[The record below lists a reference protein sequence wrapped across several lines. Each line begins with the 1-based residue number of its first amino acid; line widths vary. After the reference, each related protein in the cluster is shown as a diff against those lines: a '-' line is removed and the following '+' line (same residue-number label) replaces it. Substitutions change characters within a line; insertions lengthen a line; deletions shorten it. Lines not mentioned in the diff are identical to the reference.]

1 MTTSEVDGAEAQVSC
16 MDIFGT
22 FFRVGLL
29 TLGGGLDMKKLLNV
43 VGFEWD
49 GGNID
54 KNWIKHGV
62 SPSECEQ
69 MFFNQPLV
77 VAEDSIHSEAE
88 ERLFAL
94 GRTDADRLLFVVFT
108 VRKDK
113 VRIISARDMS
123 SKEKKVYK
131 QYESQ

>member
-1 MTTSEVDGAEAQVSC
+1 
-16 MDIFGT
+16 MD
-22 FFRVGLL
+22 
-29 TLGGGLDMKKLLNV
+29 KLLHAT
-43 VGFEWD
+43 GFEWD
-49 GGNID
+49 DGNID

-77 VAEDSIHSEAE
+77 VAEDSVPSKAE

-94 GRTDADRLLFVVFT
+94 GRTDAERLLFAVFT

-113 VRIISARDMS
+113 IRIISARDMS
-123 SKEKKVYK
+123 SKERKVYK
-131 QYESQ
+131 QYESD

>member
-1 MTTSEVDGAEAQVSC
+1 ME
-16 MDIFGT
+16 MD
-22 FFRVGLL
+22 
-29 TLGGGLDMKKLLNV
+29 KLLHAT
-43 VGFEWD
+43 GFEWD
-49 GGNID
+49 DGNID

-77 VAEDSIHSEAE
+77 VAEDNVHSEAE

-94 GRTDADRLLFVVFT
+94 GRTDDERLLFAVFT

-113 VRIISARDMS
+113 IRIISARDMS
-123 SKEKKVYK
+123 SKERKVYK
-131 QYESQ
+131 QYESD

>member
-1 MTTSEVDGAEAQVSC
+1 ME
-16 MDIFGT
+16 MD
-22 FFRVGLL
+22 
-29 TLGGGLDMKKLLNV
+29 KLLHAT
-43 VGFEWD
+43 GFEWD
-49 GGNID
+49 DGNID

-77 VAEDSIHSEAE
+77 VAEDSVHSEAE

-94 GRTDADRLLFVVFT
+94 GRTDDERLLFAVFT

-113 VRIISARDMS
+113 IRIISARDMS
-123 SKEKKVYK
+123 SNERKVYK
-131 QYESQ
+131 QYESD

>member
-1 MTTSEVDGAEAQVSC
+1 ME
-16 MDIFGT
+16 M
-22 FFRVGLL
+22 R
-29 TLGGGLDMKKLLNV
+29 KLLRAI
-43 VGFEWD
+43 GFEWD
-49 GGNID
+49 SGNID

-77 VAEDSIHSEAE
+77 VTEDAVHSEEE

-94 GRTDADRLLFVVFT
+94 GRTDAERLLFAVFT

-113 VRIISARDMS
+113 IRIISARDMS
-123 SKEKKVYK
+123 SKERKVYK

>member
-1 MTTSEVDGAEAQVSC
+1 
-16 MDIFGT
+16 MDI
-22 FFRVGLL
+22 
-29 TLGGGLDMKKLLNV
+29 KKLLNAI
-43 VGFEWD
+43 GFEWD

-77 VAEDSIHSEAE
+77 VAEDSTYSEAE

-108 VRKDK
+108 IRKDK
-113 VRIISARDMS
+113 IRIISARDMS
-123 SKEKKVYK
+123 SKERKVYK

>member
-1 MTTSEVDGAEAQVSC
+1 ME
-16 MDIFGT
+16 MD
-22 FFRVGLL
+22 
-29 TLGGGLDMKKLLNV
+29 KLLHAT
-43 VGFEWD
+43 GFEWD
-49 GGNID
+49 DGNID

-77 VAEDSIHSEAE
+77 VAEDSVHSEAE

-94 GRTDADRLLFVVFT
+94 GRTDDERLLFAVFT

-113 VRIISARDMS
+113 IRIISARDMS
-123 SKEKKVYK
+123 SKERKVYK
-131 QYESQ
+131 QYESD

>member
-1 MTTSEVDGAEAQVSC
+1 ME
-16 MDIFGT
+16 MN
-22 FFRVGLL
+22 
-29 TLGGGLDMKKLLNV
+29 KLLQAI
-43 VGFEWD
+43 GFEWD

-77 VAEDSIHSEAE
+77 VAEDVVHSEAE

-94 GRTDADRLLFVVFT
+94 GKTDDERLLFAVFT

-113 VRIISARDMS
+113 IRLISARDMS
-123 SKEKKVYK
+123 SKERKVYK

>member
-1 MTTSEVDGAEAQVSC
+1 ME
-16 MDIFGT
+16 MN
-22 FFRVGLL
+22 
-29 TLGGGLDMKKLLNV
+29 KLLHAT
-43 VGFEWD
+43 GFEWD
-49 GGNID
+49 DGNID

-77 VAEDSIHSEAE
+77 VAEDSVHSEAE

-94 GRTDADRLLFVVFT
+94 GKTDDERLLFAVFT
-108 VRKDK
+108 VRKGK
-113 VRIISARDMS
+113 IRIISARDMS
-123 SKEKKVYK
+123 SKERKVYK

>member
-1 MTTSEVDGAEAQVSC
+1 MEID
-16 MDIFGT
+16 
-22 FFRVGLL
+22 
-29 TLGGGLDMKKLLNV
+29 KLLHAT
-43 VGFEWD
+43 GFEWD
-49 GGNID
+49 DGNID

-77 VAEDSIHSEAE
+77 VAEDSVHSEAE

-94 GRTDADRLLFVVFT
+94 GRTDNERLLFTVFT

-113 VRIISARDMS
+113 IRIISARDMS
-123 SKEKKVYK
+123 SKERKVYK
-131 QYESQ
+131 QYESD